1 MAAPDVHAVLELDS
15 APWGRLHFGAPV
27 QVIEARSL
35 AEVRPAIRLV
45 EAAARAGRWAV
56 GYLAYEAAPAF
67 DEALV
72 VRAGEGPLLWFGIHE
87 RPLEG
92 DRDGDRDFDPD
103 PVQAALL
110 DLHPEVDRAAHQAS
124 VERLREAIAA
134 GTAYQVNLTY
144 RLRGRLA
151 GDPLAL
157 YRRLRAAQGGGE
169 TAYLRTGDRA
179 IVSAS
184 PELFLL
190 KTGDR
195 VLTRPMKGTA
205 RRGRFAEEDEAAA
218 RALAGSEK
226 DRAENVMI
234 ADLTRN
240 DLGRVAETG
249 SVAVTS
255 RFDVV
260 RLRTVWQLTS
270 TVEARLA
277 PGAGLEALLGATFP
291 CGSITGA
298 PKAMATRLIAA
309 EERSPRGAYCGA
321 VGAVAPGG
329 DACFNVAIR
338 TVEVELGGGAARY
351 GTGGGITWA
360 SRPEAE
366 WDEAQAKTAVLDL
379 APGRPTLLETMRL
392 EGGRVAML
400 DGHLARLAASARFH
414 ALPLELAAARAL
426 VEAQGGQGRLR
437 LLLGPDGAL
446 TLERAPL
453 PAPLAGPA
461 LLAFAAAPVSS
472 RDPALFHKTTA
483 RGPYE
488 ARRAG
493 RPDCFDVILLN
504 EAGRPTET
512 TIGNLVIELD
522 GQRVTPPLG
531 DGLLPGVFRAHLLA
545 RGEVLERPLT
555 RAEVE
560 RATRLWLVNALRG
573 WVEARLAPPA

>member
-15 APWGRLHFGAPV
+15 APWGRLRFGAPV
-27 QVIEARSL
+27 EVIEARRL

-72 VRAGEGPLLWFGIHE
+72 VRAGEGPLVWFGIHE
-87 RPLEG
+87 RPLE
-92 DRDGDRDFDPD
+92 RDLAPDRDFDLARGLD
-103 PVQAALL
+103 PFQAALL

-144 RLRGRLA
+144 RLRGRLV

-169 TAYLRTGDRA
+169 TAFLRAGDRA

-277 PGAGLEALLGATFP
+277 PGAGLRR
-291 CGSITGA
+291 CSA
-298 PKAMATRLIAA
+298 PPSPAAPSPAPQGHGHRLIAA
-309 EERSPRGAYCGA
+309 EERAPRGPTAARWGRW
-321 VGAVAPGG
+321 PGRRRLLQRG
-329 DACFNVAIR
+329 HPHR
-338 TVEVELGGGAARY
+338 GGRARRRGRY
-351 GTGGGITWA
+351 GTGGGITWGSDA
-360 SRPEAE
+360 EAE
-366 WDEAQAKTAVLDL
+366 WDEAQAKTAVLAA
-379 APGRPTLLETMRL
+379 APGRPHCSRPCGSRGRPGPRSTATWRAWRRRPATTPCRSTWPPPACA
-392 EGGRVAML
+392 GGGAGRP
-400 DGHLARLAASARFH
+400 GSA
-414 ALPLELAAARAL
+414 PAAARA
-426 VEAQGGQGRLR
+426 GRGR
-437 LLLGPDGAL
+437 SPWSGPRGSRRSKA
-446 TLERAPL
+446 RP
-453 PAPLAGPA
+453 PGLAA
-461 LLAFAAAPVSS
+461 RFISS
-472 RDPALFHKTTA
+472 RDPALSHVIH
-483 RGPYE
+483 GP
-488 ARRAG
+488 RPLPRPGAG

-504 EAGRPTET
+504 EAGGPTRRPPSAPWWWS
-512 TIGNLVIELD
+512 
-522 GQRVTPPLG
+522 RRPAG
-531 DGLLPGVFRAHLLA
+531 DACSRRACCPGSSAPTSWRAS
-545 RGEVLERPLT
+545 RWLERPLT

-560 RATRLWLVNALRG
+560 RTTRLG
-573 WVEARLAPPA
+573 W